1 MSRLIWTLVV
11 VFVGSFSWTSES
23 FSYPGGPKDQ
33 VVNGGPYCASCHSS
47 LQANTVRE
55 LPEKK
60 IDELLAKN
68 RHYMAIEKGLKNY
81 ESLSPE
87 VRKELV
93 QDVMAVDNN
102 TSVKLDVPEAVDT
115 GETFTVTVKTRGGGG
130 PVIGIMLLD
139 SDLRYQS
146 SPPQTVGWSIVSP
159 PEVIGPD
166 GQKQTTWIEKRHKD
180 VTKNINFVVVYGIES
195 DPRKGSYPEAE
206 VTYTLKAPAVEGKLP
221 LSAAI
226 LYGTETASPVG
237 FKEEIWG
244 KVPVGGFGTSSGRIV
259 FTDMKRIIV
268 K

>member
-1 MSRLIWTLVV
+1 MSRLIWMLIII
-11 VFVGSFSWTSES
+11 FVGSFSWATDS
-23 FSYPGGPKDQ
+23 FSYPGGPPVQ
-33 VVNGGPYCASCHSS
+33 VANGGPYCASCHSS

-60 IDELLAKN
+60 IDEILAKN
-68 RHYMAIEKGLKNY
+68 RHYMAIEKGLKKY

-93 QDVMAVDNN
+93 KDVMAIDNN
-102 TSVKLDVPEAVDT
+102 TSIKLEAPDIVGA
-115 GETFTVTVKTRGGGG
+115 GETFKVTVKTRGGGG
-130 PVIGIMLLD
+130 PVIGVMLLD

-166 GQKQTTWIEKRHKD
+166 GKKQTKWIDKRHND
-180 VTKNINFVVVYGIES
+180 VTKNINFVVVYGVES
-195 DPRKGSYPEAE
+195 DPRKGSYPEVE
-206 VTYTLKAPAVEGKLP
+206 VTYMLKAPALEGKLP

-244 KVPVGGFGTSSGRIV
+244 KVPVGGFTAASGRIV
-259 FTDMKRIIV
+259 FTEMKRITV
-268 K
+268 R